1 MSNETKLTKADLRRA
16 ALRWMPMAVNTFSY
30 QYQQAGS
37 VVFALGPALRKIY
50 QSDDEYVEALNNHF
64 NYFNA
69 HPWMANLVLGAALG
83 IEDEGGIAAK
93 EAVQGF
99 KVALMGPMA
108 GIGDSLIW
116 VLYPTIMGSIAGS
129 LALQGN
135 ISLTLIWLAL
145 NIAFMFVRVWM
156 FEFGYTSG
164 TKLISMLGDRVSML
178 TETLA
183 ILGLVVG
190 GALIPS
196 VVKITTPLTFTAGES
211 VTEIQSILDQIF
223 PFLLPVLATFVC
235 YRLVKGNKVSISV
248 LILIIVVISMVC
260 AAFGILS

>member
-1 MSNETKLTKADLRRA
+1 MSRETSLTKADVRRC

-37 VVFALGPALRKIY
+37 VVFALGPALRKVY
-50 QSDDEYVEALNNHF
+50 DDDAEYVEALNNHF

-83 IEDEGGIAAK
+83 IEDEGGIEAK

-116 VLYPTIMGSIAGS
+116 VLYPTIMGSIAGT
-129 LALQGN
+129 LALQDN
-135 ISLTLIWLAL
+135 ISMALVWIAL
-145 NIAFMFVRVWM
+145 NVAFMFARIWM
-156 FEFGYTSG
+156 MEVGYTSG
-164 TKLISMLGDRVSML
+164 TKLVSMLGDKVSML
-178 TETLA
+178 TETLSV
-183 ILGLVVG
+183 LGLIVA

-196 VVKITTPLTFTAGES
+196 VVKISTPLAFTAGES
-211 VTEIQSILDQIF
+211 TTQIQAILDQIF
-223 PFLLPVLATFVC
+223 PFLLPVVATFVC
-235 YRLVKGNKVSISV
+235 YRLVKSNKVSVSA
-248 LILIIVVISMVC
+248 LILIIVVLSMAC

>member
-1 MSNETKLTKADLRRA
+1 MSRETTLTKSDVRRA

-37 VVFALGPALRKIY
+37 VIFALGPALRKIY
-50 QSDDEYVEALNNHF
+50 KDDDEFVEALNNHF

-69 HPWMANLVLGAALG
+69 HPWMANLVLGAAIG
-83 IEDEGGIAAK
+83 IEDEGGIEAK

-116 VLYPTIMGSIAGS
+116 VLYPTIMGSIAGT
-129 LALQGN
+129 LALSGN
-135 ISLTLIWLAL
+135 ISMTLVWLSL
-145 NIAFMFVRVWM
+145 NVAFMFVRVWM
-156 FEFGYTSG
+156 MVFGYTSG
-164 TKLISMLGDRVSML
+164 TKLISMLGDKVSML
-178 TETLA
+178 TETLSV
-183 ILGLVVG
+183 LGLIVA

-196 VVKITTPLTFTAGES
+196 VVNITTPISYTAGES

-223 PFLLPVLATFVC
+223 PYLLPVLATLAC
-235 YRLVKGNKVSISV
+235 YRLVKSGRISISA
-248 LILIIVVISMVC
+248 LILIIVLVSMVC
-260 AAFGILS
+260 SAFGILS

>member
-37 VVFALGPALRKIY
+37 VVFAFGPALRKIY
-50 QSDDEYVEALNNHF
+50 QSDDEYIEALNNHF

-69 HPWMANLVLGAALG
+69 HPWMANLVLGAAL
-83 IEDEGGIAAK
+83 GIAAK

-129 LALQGN
+129 LAQQGN
-135 ISLTLIWLAL
+135 ISLALIWLAL
-145 NIAFMFVRVWM
+145 NIVFMFVRVWM

-164 TKLISMLGDRVSML
+164 TRLISMLGDQVSML